1 MRRTAPG
8 CSIPTPN
15 TKINLPSS
23 FSKRFGEP
31 GPADRTALAI
41 SAIVLA
47 YAVYSCARFA
57 LQDDVR
63 HLLGRIV
70 DDASY
75 YMTAARNL
83 AAGRGLTFDGIH
95 PTTGFHPLWLLMLAP
110 VFILHG
116 PPETM
121 IRLVALLQTILLSLA
136 YVVFWRAQSKLFSAR
151 TAALTGILFVYF
163 VFLPC
168 INGMES
174 ALLVLLIAILYDYGR
189 HLAETPLNWRRAA
202 LLGLILGC
210 VILAR
215 LDMIFIALCLFG
227 WFSHR
232 FLPIETR
239 SRAVAAVLVCSLAA
253 AALVGPYLAFNYLKF
268 GSVMPI
274 SGALKSSFPHI
285 ALGTNTLP
293 RIAAVGR
300 VNLVSALL
308 AIGWS
313 LWTVIRTLRNRSVD
327 AEFYVTATTIFAWAI
342 TTHFLYTMIFMKEDT
357 FGWYFVI
364 YPLFGIV
371 FVTGSL
377 DRALNSSLIR
387 TRPEMYPATAVLLI
401 VTVMVRDQM
410 RDPYPQNGG
419 WHTPVYNAAVWAR
432 EHTPPE
438 AIFAM
443 SDCGHFGFFS
453 LRRVINL
460 DGLVNDRDF
469 QSTLAE
475 HRLNQYLRQ
484 NEVDFLVQHAVHGR
498 EDVIA
503 GGYNSLS
510 LSFPS
515 KLFEGQG
522 DRVRVREQSE
532 VYRSTRF
539 FDGPYPSV
547 LVIWSLRG
555 N

>member
-1 MRRTAPG
+1 MRRAAYG
-8 CSIPTPN
+8 CSISTPN
-15 TKINLPSS
+15 TKINLSGS
-23 FSKRFGEP
+23 FSKRFGQRT
-31 GPADRTALAI
+31 PADRTALAI

-47 YAVYSCARFA
+47 YALYSCARFA

-63 HLLGRIV
+63 HLLWRIV

-75 YMTAARNL
+75 YLTAARNL

-95 PTTGFHPLWLLMLAP
+95 PTNGFHPLWLLMLVP
-110 VFILHG
+110 LFLLHAT
-116 PPETM
+116 PETM
-121 IRLVALLQTILLSLA
+121 IRLVALLQAILLSLA
-136 YVVFWRAQSKLFSAR
+136 YLVFWRTQSKLFSAR
-151 TAALTGILFVYF
+151 TAAITAIPFVYF

-174 ALLVLLIAILYDYGR
+174 ALLILMIAILYGYGL
-189 HLAETPLNWRRAA
+189 HLTQTQPNWRRAA

-210 VILAR
+210 VLLAR
-215 LDMIFIALCLFG
+215 LDMIFIALCLLG

-232 FLPIETR
+232 FFPIETR

-285 ALGTNTLP
+285 ALGANTLP

-300 VNLVSALL
+300 VNLISAAL
-308 AIGWS
+308 AIAWS
-313 LWTVIRTLRNRSVD
+313 LWTVIRTLRNRSAAD
-327 AEFYVTATTIFAWAI
+327 AGFYATATTIFAWAI
-342 TTHFLYTMIFMKEDT
+342 SMHFFYTMIFMKEDT

-371 FVTGSL
+371 FVTGSI
-377 DRALNSSLIR
+377 DRMLNSSLI
-387 TRPEMYPATAVLLI
+387 TRPLVYPATAALFAVALI
-401 VTVMVRDQM
+401 VWNQT
-410 RDPYPQNGG
+410 RDPFPENGG

-432 EHTPPE
+432 EHTAPE

-460 DGLVNDRDF
+460 DGLVNDMNF

-475 HRLNQYLRQ
+475 HRLNQYLRE

-498 EDVIA
+498 EDVIS

-515 KLFEGQG
+515 KLFAGLG

-539 FDGPYPSV
+539 FDGAYPSV

>member
-1 MRRTAPG
+1 MKT
-8 CSIPTPN
+8 S
-15 TKINLPSS
+15 
-23 FSKRFGEP
+23 
-31 GPADRTALAI
+31 ADRTALAI

-63 HLLGRIV
+63 FLLGRIV

-83 AAGRGLTFDGIH
+83 AAGHGLTFDGIH
-95 PTTGFHPLWLLMLAP
+95 PTNGFHPLWLLMLTP
-110 VFILHG
+110 VFLLHG

-121 IRLVALLQTILLSLA
+121 IRLVALLQTILLSVA
-136 YVVFWRAQSKLFSAR
+136 YLVFWRTQSKLFSPR

-163 VFLPC
+163 VFPPC

-174 ALLVLLIAILYDYGR
+174 ALLVLLIAVLYGYGFY
-189 HLAETPLNWRRAA
+189 LTQTELNWRRAA
-202 LLGLILGC
+202 LLGIIVGC
-210 VILAR
+210 VLLAR

-232 FLPIETR
+232 FLRVETR
-239 SRAVAAVLVCSLAA
+239 SRAVATVLVCSLAA

-274 SGALKSSFPHI
+274 SGALKSSFPHTS
-285 ALGTNTLP
+285 LGANTLP

-300 VNLVSALL
+300 ANLVCAAL

-313 LWTVIRTLRNRSVD
+313 LWTVILSVRNRSAGD
-327 AEFYVTATTIFAWAI
+327 TKFYATATTIFAWAI
-342 TTHFLYTMIFMKEDT
+342 TTHFLYTMIFMKADT

-371 FVTGSL
+371 FLTGPI

-387 TRPEMYPATAVLLI
+387 TRPGMYPAAAALLI
-401 VTVMVRDQM
+401 VAVILRDQA

-443 SDCGHFGFFS
+443 SDCGHFAFFS

-460 DGLVNDRDF
+460 DGLVNDLEF
-469 QSTLAE
+469 QNTLAQ

-498 EDVIA
+498 EDVISGA
-503 GGYNSLS
+503 YNSLA

-515 KLFEGQG
+515 KLFDGQG
-522 DRVRVREQSE
+522 DSVRVREQSE

>member
-1 MRRTAPG
+1 MILQATTHL
-8 CSIPTPN
+8 S
-15 TKINLPSS
+15 SS
-23 FSKRFGEP
+23 FRKRFG
-31 GPADRTALAI
+31 GRAPANRTALAI

-47 YAVYSCARFA
+47 YAVYSCARFS
-57 LQDDVR
+57 LQYDVR
-63 HLLGRIV
+63 HLLVRIA

-95 PTTGFHPLWLLMLAP
+95 PTNGFHPLWLLMLVP
-110 VFILHG
+110 LFLLHAT
-116 PPETM
+116 PETM

-136 YVVFWRAQSKLFSAR
+136 YLVFWRTQSKVFSPR

-174 ALLVLLIAILYDYGR
+174 ALLVLLIAVLYGYGL
-189 HLAETPLNWRRAA
+189 HLTQTQLNWRRAA

-210 VILAR
+210 VLLAR
-215 LDMIFIALCLFG
+215 LDMIFIALCLLG

-232 FLPIETR
+232 CLAIETR

-253 AALVGPYLAFNYLKF
+253 AAVVGPYLTFNYLKF
-268 GSVMPI
+268 GSLMPI

-293 RIAAVGR
+293 RIAAMGSA
-300 VNLVSALL
+300 NLVSAVL

-313 LWTVIRTLRNRSVD
+313 LWTVIRTLRNRSAAD
-327 AEFYVTATTIFAWAI
+327 TGFYATATTVFAGGI
-342 TTHFLYTMIFMKEDT
+342 STHFLFTMIFMKADT
-357 FGWYFVI
+357 FAWYFVI
-364 YPLFGIV
+364 YPLFAIV
-371 FVTGSL
+371 FVTGSI
-377 DRALNSSLIR
+377 DRVLNSSLLR
-387 TRPEMYPATAVLLI
+387 TRPPVYPATAALLI
-401 VTVMVRDQM
+401 VAVIVRDQT
-410 RDPYPQNGG
+410 RDPFPQNGG

-460 DGLVNDRDF
+460 DGLVNDMDF
-469 QSTLAE
+469 QRTLAD

-484 NEVDFLVQHAVHGR
+484 NDVDFLVQHAVHGR

-515 KLFEGQG
+515 KLFEGLG

-532 VYRSTRF
+532 VYRSTPF
-539 FDGPYPSV
+539 FDGLYPSV